1 MANILCSLEKE
12 LPKLKSLF
20 PCIFFCFRLKMPSPR
35 KKNHVVA
42 SPQQGRTRSERLR
55 AIAEVKV
62 DASDDTNSN
71 KKGKS
76 LLKGTR
82 FDEYLRYDYTKQIE

>member
-55 AIAEVKV
+55 ALA

-76 LLKGTR
+76 LLKGTS